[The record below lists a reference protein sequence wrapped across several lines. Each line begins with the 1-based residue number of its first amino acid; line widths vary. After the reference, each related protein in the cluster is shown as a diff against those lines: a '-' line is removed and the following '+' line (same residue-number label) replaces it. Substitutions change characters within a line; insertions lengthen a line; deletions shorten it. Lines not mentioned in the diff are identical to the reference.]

1 MNTTFYKN
9 LVMNGLF
16 HGELMSIPE
25 DYYLGFSKTL
35 PDIDGTGVM
44 EPSRTG
50 TGYTRIRLENMTK
63 SNTGVIYNTNVISFP
78 ESELEWGEMTAY
90 VVYDSV
96 SDGNLLFYGNLSK
109 NITVDANTAVT
120 IPAGQMVISLLD

>member
-1 MNTTFYKN
+1 
-9 LVMNGLF
+9 MNGLF